1 MFKIIHRYMDFLPA
15 TMAVLFLFG
24 QTVCDLYLPTITA
37 NLVNKGILQHDFP
50 YIIAI
55 GCRMLIVAGMGLM
68 AATVNVFLAS
78 RQSMKIGAML
88 RSKLY
93 SKVLNFAGQEMN
105 HFGTSTLI
113 TRTTNDVVQVQ
124 TVMFQVLR
132 QMLRSPMI
140 LVTACV
146 LAYIKAPRLTV
157 IYLITLPILTVLCL
171 LVLHYATPLFHSIQG
186 KTDHIN
192 QIFREGL
199 TGVRVI
205 RAFNQEDH
213 EQERFDQVNRDYT
226 QTGVKAYSLVACL
239 FPAMTLVL
247 SLTDV
252 GIIMYG
258 GHMIAFKTLNV
269 GDLIAFITY
278 TTQILTSFM
287 RLSRMF
293 VSLPRASASAKRI
306 NEILETP
313 HSVRYEPATTD
324 ASQQTT
330 SANQEPGQSSVPA
343 IEFRHVSFRYPG
355 AERLA
360 VDNVSFKVP
369 RDSTIAVIGGTG
381 AGKSTLIDLLAHL
394 YEPASGQVLVQG
406 RPVNSIP
413 ANQLHHYLTVAQQKT
428 VLFSGTVRT
437 NLLKAN
443 PQATTDEMWHAL
455 DIAQAS
461 DFVKNAGGLDAAV
474 QQGGHNFSGGQ
485 RQRLAI
491 ARTLVANA
499 DIYVFDDTFSAL
511 DFQTDANLRMALA
524 TDPQMKGKVICI
536 VAQRVA
542 TVLNADQI
550 IVLDN
555 GKLVGCGTH
564 EELARTNQTYQQI
577 MASQLKQGGGQ
588 HA

>member
-1 MFKIIHRYMDFLPA
+1 MAWFPA

-37 NLVNKGILQHDFP
+37 SLVNKGILQQNFA
-50 YIIAI
+50 YIMKI
-55 GCRMLIVAGMGLM
+55 GWRMLIVAGLGLM

-78 RQSMKIGAML
+78 RQSMKIGAQL

-93 SKVLNFAGQEMN
+93 AKVLNFAGQEMTQ
-105 HFGTSTLI
+105 FGTSTLI

-140 LVTACV
+140 LVSACV

-157 IYLITLPILTVLCL
+157 IYLITLPILTILCL

-186 KTDHIN
+186 KTDRIN

-213 EQERFDQVNRDYT
+213 EQNRFDYVNRDYT

-239 FPAMTLVL
+239 YPAMTLVL

-258 GHMIAFKTLNV
+258 GQMIAVKTLNV

-306 NEILETP
+306 NDILETP
-313 HSVRYEPATTD
+313 
-324 ASQQTT
+324 
-330 SANQEPGQSSVPA
+330 SSVKYELTPPTKSAVTETTKRPNMQLQKVPA
-343 IEFRHVSFRYPG
+343 VEFRHVSFRYPG

-360 VDNVSFKVP
+360 LDDISFTAD

-394 YEPASGQVLVQG
+394 YEPAAGQILVEG

-413 ANQLHHYLTVAQQKT
+413 ANQLHRYLTVAQQKT
-428 VLFSGTVRT
+428 VLFSGTVRS
-437 NLLKAN
+437 NLQKAK
-443 PQATTDEMWHAL
+443 PDASDDEMWHAL
-455 DIAQAS
+455 DVAQAS
-461 DFVKNAGGLDAAV
+461 KFVQAAGGLDARV

-491 ARTLVANA
+491 ARTLVADA

-511 DFQTDANLRMALA
+511 DFQTDANLRLALA
-524 TDPQMKGKVICI
+524 ADPQMKGKLVVI

-550 IVLDN
+550 LVLDN
-555 GKLVGCGTH
+555 GKLVGRGTH
-564 EELARTNQTYQQI
+564 EELAKSNRTYQQI
-577 MASQLKQGGGQ
+577 MASQLKQGGGS